1 MTNKIR
7 FLATFFVMLLTQ
19 TPTLCMVNS
28 PTKAA
33 IDNHLK
39 QLFVHYQLEKKVGTT
54 TYEKLNSILSLEW
67 CTCPH
72 ATRNS
77 REILL
82 TSIVHTIT
90 QQFKPTDKLVITSF
104 GAGSLLFEFFLC
116 KLLEHYNFKNIQ
128 LNYIELDAYKNDS
141 AHQNFK
147 NNLAHI
153 ELKRINFS
161 ERKTT
166 PKSDIFI
173 MIDPEPNFSDLEDFN
188 NRIISNLESLTKN
201 TRHINYFTLAKI
213 NRCFDRRGHI
223 IFLTPSYFLEQNL
236 PLSFPL
242 IFYKK
247 NVPDHDRKKMI
258 EDIIQAHREF
268 STFEKNNIAYIDN
281 IIFTN
286 MLNDLDSK
294 KNVPTRQHNSF
305 FTQAYK
311 EKNQRL
317 IDTILNYTSKY
328 NKNPD
333 EVCCYVSMPMMFQ
346 ELIEFSQQASGSY
359 FFSLNNDQIQSGSTK
374 KHKPFIAQFYEM
386 QGWKPLSL
394 MEPNQLTE
402 KITALKTGLEAL
414 KFKLKELRK
423 NLTKLKKKLVPS
435 HS

>member
-1 MTNKIR
+1 
-7 FLATFFVMLLTQ
+7 MLLTQ
-19 TPTLCMVNS
+19 SSTLCMVNP

-33 IDNHLK
+33 IDHHIK
-39 QLFVHYQLEKKVGTT
+39 QLFVDYQLGKKVGT
-54 TYEKLNSILSLEW
+54 TYEKLNSIPSLEW
-67 CTCPH
+67 CTCQH

-90 QQFKPTDKLVITSF
+90 QQFKPTEKLVITSF

-116 KLLEHYNFKNIQ
+116 KLLEHYNFKNIL
-128 LNYIELDAYKNDS
+128 LNYIEADAYKNDS

-161 ERKTT
+161 QRKTT

-188 NRIISNLESLTKN
+188 NRNISNLQVLTSGTKHMN
-201 TRHINYFTLAKI
+201 FFDLARI
-213 NRCFDRRGHI
+213 NRCFDRRGNI

-247 NVPDHDRKKMI
+247 TAPDHDRKEII
-258 EDIIQAHREF
+258 EKIIQAHKEF
-268 STFEKNNIAYIDN
+268 SGFKKNNISYIDN
-281 IIFTN
+281 KQFIEI
-286 MLNDLDSK
+286 LRASDLGEPVL
-294 KNVPTRQHNSF
+294 KNKYNSF
-305 FTQAYK
+305 FTQAYQ
-311 EKNQRL
+311 EKHQRL
-317 IDTILNYTSKY
+317 INAILNYTSKY
-328 NKNPD
+328 NHNKAG
-333 EVCCYVSMPMMFQ
+333 EVLCYLSMPMIFQ

-359 FFSLNNDQIQSGSTK
+359 FFSLNNNQIQSGSTK

-394 MEPNQLTE
+394 MEPNHLTE
-402 KITALKTGLEAL
+402 KMTSLKTCLEAL
-414 KFKLKELRK
+414 KFRLNELRK
-423 NLTKLKKKLVPS
+423 KLNKLKKKLISS
-435 HS
+435 HP